1 MHFHALAV
9 GLMAMDNCL
18 EFRLPSYVEDGNPQ
32 HMTKV
37 TFSKPR
43 QKGRS
48 FDSALSMSPV
58 RKEFSNV
65 MRN

>member
-1 MHFHALAV
+1 MKIATKNSSPIKGEGNKLHFHALAV

-43 QKGRS
+43 
-48 FDSALSMSPV
+48 
-58 RKEFSNV
+58 
-65 MRN
+65 